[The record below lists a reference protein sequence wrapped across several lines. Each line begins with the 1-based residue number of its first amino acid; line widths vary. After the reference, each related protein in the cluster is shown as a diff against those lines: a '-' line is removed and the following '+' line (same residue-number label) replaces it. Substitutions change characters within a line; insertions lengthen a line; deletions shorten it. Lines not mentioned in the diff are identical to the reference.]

1 MRRIIAFFKKET
13 VLCIAAV
20 CAILSMFAVPPD
32 MAYLEYIDLRVLCL
46 LFCLMAV
53 ILGMQDCGLFGL
65 LAQKLLRGQKSLR
78 VLLLILVGQILIVS
92 FGGEVFRTTPISWQ
106 DWLIVI
112 GSTSIVMWVGEI
124 YRLLKRK

>member
-1 MRRIIAFFKKET
+1 MGLLFWYGSEISRYDLSVFFTVFVMLQFWNMFNAKGFGTSVPIWKATKGCSAFF
-13 VLCIAAV
+13 
-20 CAILSMFAVPPD
+20 
-32 MAYLEYIDLRVLCL
+32 
-46 LFCLMAV
+46 
-53 ILGMQDCGLFGL
+53 G
-65 LAQKLLRGQKSLR
+65 

-124 YRLLKRK
+124 YRLLKRE

>member
-32 MAYLEYIDLRVLCL
+32 MTYLEYIDLRVLCL

-65 LAQKLLRGQKSLR
+65 LCPETAAGAEKPAGAAADS
-78 VLLLILVGQILIVS
+78 GAAS
-92 FGGEVFRTTPISWQ
+92 VFCLHAG
-106 DWLIVI
+106 D
-112 GSTSIVMWVGEI
+112 
-124 YRLLKRK
+124 K

>member
-1 MRRIIAFFKKET
+1 MLQFWNMFNAKGFGTSVPIWKATKGCAAFF
-13 VLCIAAV
+13 
-20 CAILSMFAVPPD
+20 
-32 MAYLEYIDLRVLCL
+32 
-46 LFCLMAV
+46 
-53 ILGMQDCGLFGL
+53 G
-65 LAQKLLRGQKSLR
+65 